1 MSSQP
6 GNIKLLRKVVL
17 GSAVL
22 GLLLL
27 AAPGH
32 SKRIPCAAT
41 TTASLQA
48 CINTAHAVGDTSS
61 DTTWVKLAPGQYA
74 GSQIRINRRKNLW
87 IEGDTTATEATQ
99 PQIIFQDRQHINTD
113 TVAAL
118 RADTSATGTYGQN
131 NGTVWIHES
140 DNICLMGLLIDGNS
154 SLVTRTNTAGRIF
167 AYGAN
172 LGKSAPVEIRGNVG
186 VNILLSRNVKL
197 RYLSVT
203 NTWNGISVISP
214 NLGGAFAFPDPN
226 DPVAELVATLPT
238 SRAGLYGNHLIERC
252 RIHDNV
258 FGMLFQ
264 RDWDLSSVVRNN
276 LFWGNY
282 MRHWGDARTPSG
294 YISNLYE
301 LDTTRRADG
310 SRRSLAYTTVGGA
323 FLMTDV
329 ALTPYRI
336 HNNTFHNN
344 ATIFS
349 GYYKTGTQHLF
360 YNNLVGRPYQFFRS
374 AVSLNVEASN
384 RTYTAFRNGYT
395 QTERNSEMLQYLSEH
410 QRSNRVVAQDSIPR
424 NTAVVPNYWGPTGG
438 NFRLYNMRM
447 IRTPPDNWVDARS
460 WSNNA
465 PTMDSLGMTWVPDTT
480 AAGTIAAQG
489 DTGGIVSWVRH
500 NMWVGA
506 AKDPKL
512 DPNVGE
518 NWCPPWIPI
527 NIRKSLGDP
536 KIFRNTSAFDLR
548 WTLGLPL
555 DTLSAVT
562 SASWLTP
569 QATNLKM
576 DGWLGYEGTATKA
589 LAIGAYDPAGGW
601 AAPARRLVLRDTLI
615 ETVLD
620 SLVKFRLN
628 VSGEGLANSDI
639 AKLEVASAKFYNDVP
654 VSDTLYNQGLDT
666 VTRTGTTTRV
676 NSILSSKPWPLPYQ
690 FLSSDYNRAGYRV
703 DDSLTKNKL
712 RSDNIFLGRIG
723 AGFRLPPTDLYAR
736 AEVVL
741 KATLTDGTIVYS
753 NPGVFTFSRPRFQFD
768 VRVVDA
774 ITGKELPNDPD
785 GISIVA
791 QARQPLKVIIK
802 AKTIATLPV
811 PFKGYGNLQMGNA
824 GGLHGDDGRQL
835 EQQRLALWTPRQP
848 NDTVTPYFAQ
858 NDSVYD
864 TLRAMASPSNGT
876 LIYRAVFMDRNGAL
890 LPYFIEGRSSPLKIV
905 SGSIYQA
912 TIDSVFRGTTLLSS
926 PDYRLKMRLNESAG
940 GRRDTILS
948 VGPDTS
954 GNLSEVSKGDTLR
967 VVLQVRDKFGYRV
980 LDTTSASS
988 GLYISLAHVLPSAG
1002 RYPQIATDPGM
1013 VLLDSAGTAVRK
1025 VRLAFDQFGRATA
1038 KVYISQFASP
1048 ATLASLRAAIV
1059 DSLGREIGTSGS
1071 TRDSGVVDTTWL
1083 KTDKASIGIVWTDT
1097 LGAAKAPITD
1107 GWVGEWYPVRLK
1119 MVKNRKGAAFTG
1131 SVDISSL
1138 APVRLH
1144 PAKGDLA
1151 LADSVVF
1158 AGDSLSSIVWIR
1170 ADDSVTGAWVRGRL
1184 DSLVAD
1190 LGGLSFRYPQIA
1202 SASFHDRDCDGK
1214 VDSLVLRMNG
1224 PLSFRPVTGV
1234 VAGDTLDA
1242 RFPHQHLSTSAFGAP
1257 ERAMVH
1263 FDSVQSFAWT
1273 PGALGAADARADRV
1287 TVGNP
1292 LVPGKSISY
1301 SIANLVDLAPPVAVS
1316 AFDRQTWDGLMI
1328 DSLVVQFSETIQL
1341 STFAKGAVPPFRIV
1355 RGGAEIPMD
1364 AFKLAKPAAAVG
1376 DSGQYAFVFQSGAG
1390 VFQQGDS
1397 LVVDGTSVSDLAGNR
1412 SGTVCENKKIGITLN
1427 PLYIPTQ
1434 GKVIDID
1441 GDGNADSVH
1450 LGFKD
1455 SLGTLPERILVRWG
1469 SPAETLTVTKAQL
1482 IQMGVKTSDSTIT
1495 VWTRGWNGQ
1504 TIIID
1509 GDTIRNAPRTKGP
1522 WDSAWFDGGY
1532 SREWL
1537 ADQVPPVLIRARIK
1551 WGSDIYATGRIQDTL
1566 TVDFSEPVT
1575 GCAVGSDPA
1584 QCLTAQGVNPGTKF
1598 GEGSTILRAEG
1609 ARWIVLVPR
1618 TATSLVPTD
1627 SLRATPSSQSGKLL
1641 DVVNNIVGDR
1651 SPYREVLGDPAPPS
1665 RSLMMDRDGDG
1676 RVDAVLLQ
1684 YAIKPSV
1691 AKLPPFEFEWG
1702 DSAGVSVKLVSDSAY
1717 MLEPTRWVAVL
1728 KTPGAFPA
1736 TGYGPSGVR
1745 PNLGKQLSQS
1755 MSYVFPVRD
1764 SAGAVLKPKA
1774 ELDASSAK
1782 DGVDTLVVWPSE
1794 PLRDPTASVLLEFRR
1809 NGATIPAADVKFLSA
1824 TSSGDG
1830 SWKVLVGP
1838 NSTYRPS
1845 VGDSTRL
1852 STSGSVLDTVSS
1864 ANKPHPDHPWVALS
1878 GALRV
1883 PYASAYRDENK
1894 DGRIETAVF
1903 EFANPVIEGTRIRV
1917 FDPAGTDSYRE
1928 FVIGASD
1935 VGKTRIEFGFAA
1947 QPWGQNVTS
1956 LVKPDLG
1963 LLLPSTKLDSNIYK
1977 GGKFNIADEAEPVIS
1992 KANIYYNSDTAGVDT
2007 MVIKVSEWIKIDPSK
2022 PVIRYRAGDSTSDS
2036 GLPIY
2041 ADPRY
2046 AIVYDSAKGTITVM
2060 LKPFPSGYSNP
2071 TSGDSVRFSWEGVQ
2085 DKAGNKPGV
2094 QAKWTEIIANQRV
2107 FPPVIE
2113 VTNPIVTDITH
2124 KAGDKLEGS
2133 QFELVARPST
2143 PNGEGVWQTSTPG
2156 NGTWIPGTSSY
2167 NPRVTGK
2174 MENGTVIFIQTNVPT
2189 NITVYIY
2196 DNLGTFVGQIE
2207 REITQEMLDRLPKSP
2222 IGMTDV
2228 GVLWKGQRQDG
2239 RLVSSGIYPIRLLAT
2254 RKPVEDEKAKGKT
2267 GHYVYNKLVNV
2278 GVKLRLE
2285 NNW

>member
-6 GNIKLLRKVVL
+6 GNVKRHRWAIF
-17 GSAVL
+17 GSAVF

-27 AAPGH
+27 ASPGH
-32 SKRIPCAAT
+32 SRRIVCQAT
-41 TTASLQA
+41 TTATLQA
-48 CINTAHAVGDTSS
+48 CIHTAQAVGSSNDT
-61 DTTWVKLAPGQYA
+61 DTVWVKVAPGQYA
-74 GSQIRINRRKNLW
+74 GSQIRINRRKNLV

-99 PQIIFQDRQHINTD
+99 PQIIFQDRQRVNTD
-113 TVAAL
+113 TLASL
-118 RADTSATGTYGQN
+118 RADTSAAGTYGQN

-140 DNICLMGLLIDGNS
+140 DNITLMGLLIDGNS
-154 SLVTRTNTAGRIF
+154 SLVSRTNTAGRIF
-167 AYGAN
+167 AYGAT

-294 YISNLYE
+294 YIANLYE

-374 AVSLNVEASN
+374 AVSLQVEATN
-384 RTYTAFRNGYT
+384 RTYTGFRSGYT

-424 NTAVVPNYWGPTGG
+424 NTAVAPNYWGSAGG

-460 WSNNA
+460 WSNSA
-465 PTMDSLGMTWVPDTT
+465 PTMDSLGMTWVPDTS
-480 AAGTIAAQG
+480 AAGTIAAQA
-489 DTGGIVSWVRH
+489 DTGGIVGWVRH

-506 AKDPKL
+506 SKDPKL
-512 DPNVGE
+512 DPNLNE
-518 NWCPPWIPI
+518 NWCPPWIPN
-527 NIRKSLGDP
+527 NIRSALGDP
-536 KIFRNTSAFDLR
+536 KIFRNTSSFDLR

-569 QATNLKM
+569 QTTNLKM

-589 LAIGAYDPAGGW
+589 LAVGAYDPAGGW

-615 ETVLD
+615 ETVVD

-628 VSGEGLANSDI
+628 VSGEGLDNSDI
-639 AKLEVASAKFYNDVP
+639 VKLEVASAKFYNDVP
-654 VSDTLYNQGLDT
+654 VSDTLYNQGPNAAG
-666 VTRTGTTTRV
+666 TGTTTRV

-690 FLSSDYNRAGYRV
+690 FNAIDYNRPGFKV

-712 RSDNIFLGRIG
+712 RPDHVFLGRVG
-723 AGFRLPPTDLYAR
+723 AGFWLPPDSLYAR

-741 KATLTDGTIVYS
+741 KATLTDGTVIYS
-753 NPGVFTFSRPRFQFD
+753 NPGVYMFSRPRFQFD

-774 ITGKELPNDPD
+774 ITGKDLPRDPD
-785 GISIVA
+785 GISLVA
-791 QARQPLKVIIK
+791 QARQPLKVIVK
-802 AKTIATLPV
+802 AKTVAQLPV
-811 PFKGYGNLQMGNA
+811 EFKGYGNLQMGGA
-824 GGLHGDDGRQL
+824 GGLHGVDGQQL
-835 EQQRLALWTPRQP
+835 QTQRSGAWKIRNP
-848 NDTVTPYFAQ
+848 NDTITPYFAQ

-864 TLRAMASPSNGT
+864 TLRAMVSPSNGT
-876 LIYRAVFMDRNGAL
+876 LIYRAVFVDQIGNL
-890 LPYFIEGRSSPLKIV
+890 LPYFVEGRSAPLKVV
-905 SGSIYQA
+905 SGAIYQV
-912 TIDSVFRGTTLLSS
+912 TIDSV
-926 PDYRLKMRLNESAG
+926 MRAKEVLAVPSHLIKVDLNESAN

-948 VGPDTS
+948 NGKDTS
-954 GNLSEVSKGDTLR
+954 GNISEVSKGDTLR
-967 VVLQVRDKFGYRV
+967 IALQVRDKFGNRV
-980 LDTTSASS
+980 LDTTSATS
-988 GLYISLAHVLPSAG
+988 GLYISLQHAISAAG
-1002 RYPQIATDPGM
+1002 RYPQTATDPNM
-1013 VLLDSAGTAVRK
+1013 VLLDSLGTPVQK
-1025 VRLAFDQFGRATA
+1025 IRLSFDERGQAWA
-1038 KVYISQFASP
+1038 NVYISQFASA
-1048 ATLASLRAAIV
+1048 ATLAVLRAAIV

-1097 LGAAKAPITD
+1097 TGAVRTPIAQ
-1107 GWVGEWYPVRLK
+1107 GWVGEWYPIRLK
-1119 MVKNRKGAAFTG
+1119 MVKNRNGSPYTG
-1131 SVDISSL
+1131 SAVISTI
-1138 APVRLH
+1138 APLRFH
-1144 PAKGDLA
+1144 PAKGDLSE
-1151 LADSVVF
+1151 LDSVVF
-1158 AGDSLSSIVWIR
+1158 AGDSLSSVVWLR
-1170 ADDSVTGAWVRGRL
+1170 ADDSVTGAWIRGQL
-1184 DSLVAD
+1184 DSLIAD
-1190 LGGLSFRYPQIA
+1190 LGGLNFRYPQIA
-1202 SASFHDRDCDGK
+1202 SASFHDHDCDGRI
-1214 VDSLVLRMNG
+1214 DSLVLRMNG
-1224 PLSFRPVTGV
+1224 PLSFRAATGT

-1257 ERAMVH
+1257 ERAKVH
-1263 FDSVQSFAWT
+1263 MDSVLSFAWT
-1273 PGALGAADARADRV
+1273 PGALGASDVRADMV

-1301 SIANLVDLAPPVAVS
+1301 PLANLVDMAPPVAIS
-1316 AFDRQTWDGLMI
+1316 AFDRQTWNGLMV
-1328 DSLVVQFSETIQL
+1328 DSLVVDFSETIQL
-1341 STFAKGAVPPFRIV
+1341 AAFGKDAVPPFRIV
-1355 RGGAEIPMD
+1355 RGGALIPMD
-1364 AFKLAKPAAAVG
+1364 AFKLAKPAVALA
-1376 DSGQYAFVFQSGAG
+1376 DSGRYAFVFHSGAG

-1397 LVVDGTSVSDLAGNR
+1397 LVIDGTSVSDIAGNR
-1412 SGTVCENKKIGITLN
+1412 SGTTCDNNRIGITLN

-1455 SLGTLPERILVRWG
+1455 SLGTLPDRILIRWG

-1482 IQMGVKTSDSTIT
+1482 IEMGVKTSDSTIT
-1495 VWTRGWNGQ
+1495 VWTRGWKGQ

-1537 ADQVPPVLIRARIK
+1537 ADQVPPVLIRARLK
-1551 WGSDIYATGRIQDTL
+1551 WGSDILFTGNIQDTL
-1566 TVDFSEPVT
+1566 TVDFSEPVV

-1618 TATSLVPTD
+1618 TETSLVPGD
-1627 SLRATPSSQSGKLL
+1627 SLRATPSTESGKLL
-1641 DVVNNIVGDR
+1641 DVVNNGAGPL

-1691 AKLPPFEFEWG
+1691 AKLPRFEFEWG
-1702 DSAGVSVKLVSDSAY
+1702 DSAGVSVTLVSDSSY

-1728 KTPGAFPA
+1728 KTPGVFAA

-1755 MSYVFPVRD
+1755 MTYVFPVRD

-1774 ELDASSAK
+1774 QLGASAAK

-1809 NGATIPAADVKFLSA
+1809 NGATIPAADVKFQSA
-1824 TSSGDG
+1824 TPSGDG

-1845 VGDSTRL
+1845 VGDSVRL
-1852 STSGSVLDTVSS
+1852 STSGSVQDTVSS

-1903 EFANPVIEGTRIRV
+1903 EFASPVIEGTRIRV

-1928 FVIGASD
+1928 FVVGASD
-1935 VGKTRIEFGFAA
+1935 AGKTRVEFGFASE
-1947 QPWGQNVTS
+1947 PWGQNVTS

-1963 LLLPSTKLDSNIYK
+1963 LLLPSTKLDSNLYK
-1977 GGKFNIADEAEPVIS
+1977 GGRFDIADEAEPVIS
-1992 KANIYYNSDTAGVDT
+1992 RADIYYTSDTSGVDT
-2007 MVIKVSEWIKIDPSK
+2007 MVVKVSEWIKIDPSK
-2022 PVIRYRAGDSTSDS
+2022 PVIRYRSSDSTSDS
-2036 GLPIY
+2036 GLPIF

-2046 AIVYDSAKGTITVM
+2046 KIVYDSAKGTLTIM
-2060 LKPFPSGYSNP
+2060 LKPFPLDYSNP
-2071 TSGDSVRFSWEGVQ
+2071 ASGDSVRFSWEGVQ
-2085 DKAGNKPGV
+2085 DKAGNKPGSR
-2094 QAKWTEIIANQRV
+2094 AKWTEVLANERV
-2107 FPPVIE
+2107 FPPSLE

-2124 KAGDKLEGS
+2124 KAGDKIDGP

-2143 PNGEGVWQTSTPG
+2143 PDGEGVWQTSSQG
-2156 NGTWIPGTSSY
+2156 SGTWIPGTSSY
-2167 NPRVTGK
+2167 TPRVTGK

-2196 DNLGTFVGQIE
+2196 DNIGTFVGQIE

-2254 RKPVEDEKAKGKT
+2254 RKPVEHERARGKS

>member
-6 GNIKLLRKVVL
+6 GNIKQLGKVVV
-17 GSAVL
+17 GPAVL

-32 SKRIPCAAT
+32 SRRLPCAAT
-41 TTASLQA
+41 TTATLQA
-48 CINTAHAVGDTSS
+48 CINTAQAVGTSNDT
-61 DTTWVKLAPGQYA
+61 DTVWVKVAPGQYA
-74 GSQIRINRRKNLW
+74 GSQIRINRRKNLV

-99 PQIIFQDRQHINTD
+99 PQILYQDRQRVDTD
-113 TVAAL
+113 TLASL
-118 RADTSATGTYGQN
+118 RSDTSATGTYGQN

-140 DNICLMGLLIDGNS
+140 DNITLMGLLVDGNS
-154 SLVTRTNTAGRIF
+154 SLTSRTNTTGRIF

-203 NTWNGISVISP
+203 NTWNGISIISP

-226 DPVAELVATLPT
+226 DPIAERVATLPT

-252 RIHDNV
+252 RIHDNI

-282 MRHWGDARTPSG
+282 MRHWGDPKTPKG
-294 YISNLYE
+294 YVANLE
-301 LDTTRRADG
+301 ALDKDFRADG
-310 SRRSLAYTTVGGA
+310 SARSLAYTTVGGA

-329 ALTPYRI
+329 SLTPYRI

-360 YNNLVGRPYQFFRS
+360 YNNLVGRPYQFFRR
-374 AVSLNVEASN
+374 AIDLLVQATDG
-384 RTYTAFRNGYT
+384 TYSSFGYGYT

-410 QRSNRVVAQDSIPR
+410 QRSNRVVAQDSIPL
-424 NTAVVPNYWGPTGG
+424 NTAVAPNYWGASGG

-447 IRTPPDNWVDARS
+447 IRTSTGNWTNARS
-460 WSNNA
+460 WSNDDG
-465 PTMDSLGMTWVPDTT
+465 TRDSLGMTWVPDTA
-480 AAGTIAAQG
+480 AAGTIAAQA
-489 DTGGIVSWVRH
+489 DTGGIVGWVRH

-506 AKDPKL
+506 RKDPM
-512 DPNVGE
+512 DPNLGQ
-518 NWCPPWIPI
+518 NWCPPWIPL
-527 NIRKSLGDP
+527 NIRKALGDP
-536 KIFRNTSAFDLR
+536 KIFRNTSSFDLR

-601 AAPARRLVLRDTLI
+601 AAPPRRLVLRDTLI
-615 ETVLD
+615 ETVMD

-628 VSGEGLANSDI
+628 VSGEGLDNSDI
-639 AKLEVASAKFYNDVP
+639 VKLEVATAKFYNDVP
-654 VSDTLYNQGLDT
+654 VSDTLYNQGPNT
-666 VTRTGTTTRV
+666 TGTGTTTRV
-676 NSILSSKPWPLPYQ
+676 NSILSSNPWPLPYQ
-690 FLSSDYNRAGYRV
+690 FSSLDYNRPGYQV

-712 RSDNIFLGRIG
+712 RPDNIFLGRIG
-723 AGFRLPPTDLYAR
+723 AGFRLHKDSLYAR

-741 KATLTDGTIVYS
+741 KATLADGTIIFS

-774 ITGKELPNDPD
+774 VTGNELPKDPD
-785 GISIVA
+785 GISLVA
-791 QARQPLKVIIK
+791 QVRQPLKVIIK
-802 AKTIATLPV
+802 AKTVAKLPV
-811 PFKGYGNLQMGNA
+811 KFKGYGNLQMGDA
-824 GGLHGDDGRQL
+824 GGLHGADGKQL
-835 EQQRLALWTPRQP
+835 EQQRVGLWTTREP
-848 NDTVTPYFAQ
+848 NDTITPYFAQ
-858 NDSVYD
+858 NDSVFD
-864 TLRAMASPSNGT
+864 TLRAIISPSNGT
-876 LIYRAVFMDRNGAL
+876 LIYRAVFMDSFGVL
-890 LPYFIEGRSSPLKIV
+890 LPYYVEGRSSPLKIV

-912 TIDSVFRGTTLLSS
+912 TIDSVFRGNALLSA
-926 PDYRLKMRLNESAG
+926 PDYRLKVRLNESAG
-940 GRRDTILS
+940 GRRDTLLS
-948 VGPDTS
+948 VGADTS

-967 VVLQVRDKFGYRV
+967 VTLQVRDKYGNRV

-988 GLYISLAHVLPSAG
+988 GLYISLAHVLPAAG
-1002 RYPQIATDPGM
+1002 RYPQVATDPGM

-1025 VRLAFDQFGRATA
+1025 VRLAFDQFGRAVA
-1038 KVYISQFASP
+1038 KVYVSQFASA
-1048 ATLASLRAAIV
+1048 ATLAALRAAIV
-1059 DSLGREIGTSGS
+1059 DSLGREIGTSGA
-1071 TRDSGVVDTTWL
+1071 TRDSGVVDTAWL
-1083 KTDKASIGIVWTDT
+1083 KTDKASVGIVWTDT
-1097 LGAAKAPITD
+1097 LGAPKTPIVD

-1119 MVKNRKGAAFTG
+1119 LVKNRKGSPFTG
-1131 SVDISSL
+1131 AVAVSSL
-1138 APVRLH
+1138 APVRFH

-1158 AGDSLSSIVWIR
+1158 AGDSLSSVVWIR
-1170 ADDSVTGAWVRGRL
+1170 SDDSVTGAWIKGQL

-1190 LGGLSFRYPQIA
+1190 LGGLNFRYPQIA
-1202 SASFHDRDCDGK
+1202 TASFHDHDCDGRI
-1214 VDSLVLRMNG
+1214 DSLVLRMNG
-1224 PLSFRPVTGV
+1224 PLSFRPVTGT

-1242 RFPHQHLSTSAFGAP
+1242 RFPHQHLSSSAFGVP
-1257 ERAMVH
+1257 ERAKVH
-1263 FDSVQSFAWT
+1263 MDSVLSFAWT
-1273 PGALGAADARADRV
+1273 PGALGAADARANMV

-1301 SIANLVDLAPPVAVS
+1301 PIANLLDLAPPVAVS

-1328 DSLVVQFSETIQL
+1328 DSLVVDFSETIQL
-1341 STFAKGAVPPFRIV
+1341 SAFGKGAVPPFRIV
-1355 RGGAEIPMD
+1355 RGGARIPMD
-1364 AFKLAKPAAAVG
+1364 AFKLARPAVAVG
-1376 DSGQYAFVFQSGAG
+1376 DSGRYAFVFQSGAG
-1390 VFQQGDS
+1390 VFQNGDS
-1397 LVVDGTSVSDLAGNR
+1397 LVIDGTSVSDIAGNR
-1412 SGTVCENKKIGITLN
+1412 SGTTCENKTIPLGFN
-1427 PLYIPTQ
+1427 PLYVPTQ

-1482 IQMGVKTSDSTIT
+1482 IAMGVKTSDSTIT
-1495 VWTRGWNGQ
+1495 VWTRGWKGQ

-1537 ADQVPPVLIRARIK
+1537 ADQVPPVLIRARLK
-1551 WGSDIYATGRIQDTL
+1551 WGSDIWATGRIQDTL

-1575 GCAVGSDPA
+1575 GCAVGTDPV

-1598 GEGSTILRAEG
+1598 GEGSTILKAEG
-1609 ARWIVLVPR
+1609 SRWIVLVPR
-1618 TATSLVPTD
+1618 TETSLVPGD
-1627 SLRATPSSQSGKLL
+1627 SLRATPSSESGKLL
-1641 DVVNNIVGDR
+1641 DVANNVVGPL

-1665 RSLMMDRDGDG
+1665 RSLMLDRDGDG

-1702 DSAGVSVKLVSDSAY
+1702 DSAGVAVKLVSDSAY

-1728 KTPGAFPA
+1728 KTPGIFAA

-1745 PNLGKQLSQS
+1745 SNLGKQLSQS

-1824 TSSGDG
+1824 TPSGDG

-1845 VGDSTRL
+1845 VGDSARL
-1852 STSGSVLDTVSS
+1852 STSGSVRDTVSS
-1864 ANKPHPDHPWVALS
+1864 TNKPHPDHPWVALS

-1903 EFANPVIEGTRIRV
+1903 EFASPVVEGTRIRV

-1935 VGKTRIEFGFAA
+1935 AGKTTIEFGFAS

-1977 GGKFNIADEAEPVIS
+1977 GGRFNIADEAEPVIS
-1992 KANIYYNSDTAGVDT
+1992 KANIYYNSDTSGVDT
-2007 MVIKVSEWIKIDPSK
+2007 MIIKVSEWIKIDPSK
-2022 PVIRYRAGDSTSDS
+2022 PVIRYRSGDSTSDS
-2036 GLPIY
+2036 GMPIF

-2046 AIVYDSAKGTITVM
+2046 AIVYDSVNGTIRIM
-2060 LKPFPSGYSNP
+2060 LKPFPQGYANP
-2071 TSGDSVRFSWEGVQ
+2071 ASGDSVRFSWEGVQ
-2085 DKAGNKPGV
+2085 DKAGNQPGSR
-2094 QAKWTEIIANQRV
+2094 AKWTEVLANQRV
-2107 FPPVIE
+2107 FPPTIE

-2124 KAGDKLEGS
+2124 KAGDKIDGS

-2143 PNGEGVWQTSTPG
+2143 PDGEGVWQTSSQG
-2156 NGTWIPGTSSY
+2156 NGTWVPGTSSY

-2174 MENGTVIFIQTNVPT
+2174 MENGTVVFIQTNVPT

-2196 DNLGTFVGQIE
+2196 DNIGTFVGQIE

-2254 RKPVEDEKAKGKT
+2254 RKPVDDERAKGKT